1 MGLFHRS
8 TVEQPSQEHP
18 FVNVIQNEGNNTG
31 RGLIAWRDPRTNFN
45 THSKLF
51 VRRGEEA
58 IFENGAS
65 EWSVFPEATECELST
80 QNIAIIRSLR
90 EALSGGQS
98 MFPCRVYFVST
109 EEFEIPWGTT
119 DPIGYTCPLIGPG
132 AQMKGNGEY
141 TIRVIDSEAFVK
153 KFLRDN
159 DAYTIGDLKKK
170 FDERIYQ
177 EVAGIISSVLEKQE
191 IKSLEVS
198 KKKKELAE
206 LCQPMIQ
213 TLFDKYEYGL
223 MLVAFTIS
231 LKLDDDQ
238 RRMYEDEVRRQSL
251 SATGEAEAR
260 NITAESKVQELN
272 TMGQN
277 YRTIKGMELLQ
288 TLAENPGAGGIASAG
303 AGIGMG
309 MAAGGVIS
317 DIAKTVFTSDQQRTQ
332 QPPQQHGYGNGGRF
346 GVGESAPQTRMP
358 NPMESL
364 STMKQMLDK
373 GLISQDIYD
382 KKVAEILSRL

>member
-1 MGLFHRS
+1 MGLFHRP
-8 TVEQPSQEHP
+8 TVEQPSQGHP

-65 EWSVFPEATECELST
+65 EWTVFPEATECELST
-80 QNIAIIRSLR
+80 QNIAVIRSLR

-109 EEFEIPWGTT
+109 EDFEIPWGTI
-119 DPIGYTCPLIGPG
+119 DPVGYTCPLIGPG
-132 AQMKGNGEY
+132 AQMRGGGEY
-141 TIRVIDSEAFVK
+141 TIRVTDTETFVK
-153 KFLRDN
+153 KVLRDN
-159 DAYTIGDLKKK
+159 DAYTVDDLKEKL
-170 FDERIYQ
+170 FERIYQ
-177 EVAGIISSVLEKQE
+177 DIADIISNVLEKYE
-191 IKSLEVS
+191 IKSLEFS
-198 KKKKELAE
+198 KKKKEIAK
-206 LCQPMIQ
+206 LCQPEIQ
-213 TLFDKYEYGL
+213 NLIAEYGM

-231 LKLDDDQ
+231 LELDEDQ
-238 RRMYEDEVRRQSL
+238 RRMYEDEVRRQRM
-251 SATGEAEAR
+251 SATGEAQAR

-309 MAAGGVIS
+309 IAAGGVIN
-317 DIAKTVFTSDQQRTQ
+317 DIAKTVFTSDQQGTQ

-346 GVGESAPQTRMP
+346 GVGESTPQNGTP
-358 NPMESL
+358 DPMESL
-364 STMKQMLDK
+364 SKMKQMLDK
-373 GLISQDIYD
+373 GLISQEIYD